1 MPEIKNTF
9 LKGRM
14 NQDMDSRILPQ
25 GEYREAVNLL
35 ISRSEA
41 ATVGEF
47 ENILG
52 NLQVGT
58 ISSTAHVVVIGHTVD
73 ETNNRVYVFGT
84 TFSNS
89 DSASRATSA
98 ETCMIVE
105 FDLSN
110 PGSPTTLVS
119 GYWLNFNQ
127 KFPIHGVNLIE
138 NLLFWTDN
146 FNQPRRINITTAGN
160 NPSAYTTEVQISV
173 AKYYPWNPLIPMA
186 RTTGTIA
193 ATTTATTLVV
203 SYPLPSV
210 RVGDIVMDHNKGPG
224 VTELVPTLVKVIKI
238 NSTTSFEVSPSIGSV
253 LATGFKVDFS
263 RTTMENHSDQYMSN
277 YSQQIL
283 EDVSAK
289 PNTAPSTV
297 SSYNPNGWQYLD
309 LRSEST
315 YGISLGGI
323 PKIGDLV
330 SKTPGPTDIPSD
342 LRIKDVVIVSG
353 TTTKGVT
360 SWQIYFDQDPTGGSY
375 TGFSDSGDPADTVTF
390 GDNPLYEA
398 AYPGDPSFLDDKFVR
413 FSYRFKFDDNEYSL
427 MAPFSQIMFIPK
439 QYGEFGSGQIDQTET
454 IRVSTFA
461 ATYNNYY
468 QDEEDAYTS
477 TILQWFENDVDT
489 IGLKIPLPTS
499 LSNLQSIYNV
509 KAIEVLYKESDA
521 LSVKVLDSITTNSI
535 TESGAASSISLY
547 AAGSGYTAGVEAVV
561 NYGNIY
567 TGVANTA
574 ASGLTITITGTGAI
588 TGGTITTN
596 GSQYKDGDIVTCDTT
611 GSNGRFIVYV
621 DSSTISLVEYD
632 DSVNGLIDQYYWD
645 YDYKSTKPYKTLT
658 EGQTTRVYDKVPVKA
673 LGQELISNRVVYGN
687 IVERMTPPKSIAY
700 SAGTN
705 NRNTVEDL
713 YTQYPYHTVKQ
724 NRTYQIGFVLADYF
738 GRQSDV
744 ILSSYDDTKTLP
756 GSSVYLPYNTLG
768 DNTNTKIIDWI
779 GKALTV
785 TLDEQFANSPNTA
798 IGEPGLY
805 REEGWVSSVLLIT
818 DADDGYVTGVTYNT
832 IGGTGSGCTVRVNAI
847 IGTGEIDGLTII
859 TAGSGYTQG
868 DELRVDGGDGAG
880 DFTVNVGEANPLGWY
895 TYKIVIKQ
903 QEQEYYNVYVP
914 GFINGLPIQDR
925 LSNAR
930 GGLKPNAGAVS
941 TNPTIPKTYRNKLA
955 LATLIGDNINK
966 IPRNLK
972 EVGPTDEEFNS
983 DEILY
988 IRINNPD
995 VLQNVTNYPPV
1006 AYNQQYYPGTASQ
1019 NVQNISTVRESQYA
1033 AIPFVAWGSGNTAYM
1048 VPYGNQGEYNST
1060 VGVDSTGAII
1070 VDGSPD
1076 PEDTKK
1082 ILQYKPTGAIPHGD
1096 VSSVPSFYGSDQNP
1110 FIVSFSTSANSGNP
1124 VGAIVAGSIDSG
1136 YTGSEGGAVAMM
1148 PILSIAETK
1157 PVFSLLD
1164 IYWETTMCGKIET
1177 LNSSIVA
1184 EYGGIIGITTASTA
1198 SFAES
1203 VTDSAN
1209 IGTAFK
1215 FINGSG
1221 AEVSGGIDSVT
1232 ITQIVKQNEPST
1244 DVKELFGLDSSG
1256 SPEFQIQTNSYFW
1269 YITTT
1274 GATPSSGVYIVS
1286 LNVISGGNAYND
1298 DLPAVLTFNLT
1309 NVAPVMYHTAIDAGN
1324 VISTPAYTLASNPL
1338 VGDTTIVQLYGTNG
1352 TNILNTDNYEAELAW
1367 SIASVLPASETAF
1380 FSIDSTGLITTS
1392 KTMINEQEYTVYVN
1406 LADVQGTGA
1415 GFLSIAKGITFTAGT
1430 AYAPKVICNGPIG
1443 GSAAKMPVPPGANV
1457 SQAEYLLAEDNTT
1470 TTATSTSNPFGLT
1483 PTFFYNSQRAYN
1495 SLGPQDGASCY
1506 PTSVSTTCC
1515 QGGLFQGRIEIITYL
1530 EVDTTVA
1537 GDASIQIAIQY
1548 RTGPGNP
1555 WTEIDSISPTPS
1567 LYNTYNASAYPTYP
1581 QLDLNTNQAPGVNVY
1596 YKYIF
1601 DQLGDYRVVTSSQT
1615 GDGATAA
1622 QFYVDFGDGTYSSGA
1637 CTGSNNPCNP

>member
-35 ISRSEA
+35 ISRSEG

-47 ENILG
+47 ENVLG

-73 ETNNRVYVFGT
+73 ETNNRIYVFGT

-89 DSASRATSA
+89 DSTSRATSA

-110 PGSPTTLVS
+110 PGTPVILAQ

-146 FNQPRRINITTAGN
+146 FNQPRRINITTGAN
-160 NPSAYTTEVQISV
+160 DPSAYTTEVQISV

-224 VTELVPTLVKVIKI
+224 VTELVPTMVKVIKI

-263 RTTMENHSDQYMSN
+263 RTTMENHSEQYMSN

-283 EDVSAK
+283 DNTGAK
-289 PNTAPSTV
+289 PSMAVSTV

-309 LRSEST
+309 LRSLSA

-330 SKTPGPTDIPSD
+330 SKTPSPEDIPSD
-342 LRIKDVVIVSG
+342 LRIKDVVINAGVG
-353 TTTKGVT
+353 TAGVV

-375 TGFSDSGDPADTVTF
+375 TGFTNGAPGDTVTF
-390 GDNPLYEA
+390 ADNPLYEA
-398 AYPGDPSFLDDKFVR
+398 AYPGDPAFLDDKFVR

-427 MAPFSQIMFIPK
+427 MSPFSQIMFIPK
-439 QYGEFGSGQIDQTET
+439 QYGEFGSGQIDQELNGPYTNNT
-454 IRVSTFA
+454 
-461 ATYNNYY
+461 TYNNYY

-535 TESGAASSISLY
+535 TESGPASSISLY
-547 AAGSGYTAGVEAVV
+547 LEGTGYSAGLETVV

-567 TGVANTA
+567 TGVVNTV
-574 ASGLTITITGTGAI
+574 ASGLTITITESGGAI

-596 GSQYKDGDIVTCDTT
+596 GSQYKDGDIIQVDD
-611 GSNGRFIVYV
+611 GDKGRFIVYV

-632 DSVNGLIDQYYWD
+632 DPVNGLIDQIYWD

-658 EGQTTRVYDKVPVKA
+658 TGQTTRVYDKVPVKA

-687 IVERMTPPKSIAY
+687 IVQRMTPPKSIAY
-700 SAGTN
+700 SSGTN

-724 NRTYQIGFVLADYF
+724 NRTYQVGFVLADYF

-768 DNTNTKIIDWI
+768 DNTNTKVIDWI

-785 TLDEQFANSPNTA
+785 TLDEQFANNPNTA
-798 IGEPGLY
+798 IGEPGIY

-818 DADDGYVTGVTYNT
+818 TADDGYATGVTYNT
-832 IGGTGSGCTVRVNAI
+832 TGGTGSGCTVRVNDNGAVPAGPI
-847 IGTGEIDGLTII
+847 AGITIMA
-859 TAGSGYTQG
+859 AGSGYTQG
-868 DELRVDGGDGAG
+868 DTLIVDGGDGAG
-880 DFTVNVGEANPLGWY
+880 VFTVNVSEANPLGWY

-925 LSNAR
+925 LSNGT
-930 GGLKPNAGAVS
+930 GGLKPNSG
-941 TNPTIPKTYRNKLA
+941 TTITDPTIPKTYRNKLA

-966 IPRNLK
+966 VPRNLK

-988 IRINNPD
+988 IRVNNPD
-995 VLQNVTNYPPV
+995 VLQNAADFTAV
-1006 AYNQQYYPGTASQ
+1006 AYNAQYYPGLASQ

-1033 AIPFVAWGSGNTAYM
+1033 AIPFVGWQQGNTAVR
-1048 VPYGNQGEYNST
+1048 VPFGNQGEYNSEI
-1060 VGVDSTGAII
+1060 GVDGDGVLIPDGAT
-1070 VDGSPD
+1070 PD
-1076 PEDTKK
+1076 VTKK
-1082 ILQYKPTGAIPHGD
+1082 ILQYLPTGAIPHGD
-1096 VSSVPSFYGSDQNP
+1096 VSTVQSFYGSDQNP
-1110 FIVSFSTSANSGNP
+1110 FIISFSTSANTGNP
-1124 VGAIVAGSIDSG
+1124 VGAIVAGVIDSG
-1136 YTGSEGGAVAMM
+1136 YTGAEGGAAAMQ
-1148 PILSIAETK
+1148 PILSVAETK
-1157 PVFSLLD
+1157 PVSSLLD
-1164 IYWETTMCGKIET
+1164 IYYETTMCGKIET
-1177 LNSSIVA
+1177 LNSSITA
-1184 EYGGIIGITTASTA
+1184 EYGGIIGISTASTA

-1203 VTDSAN
+1203 IGNANN
-1209 IGTAFK
+1209 IGAAFK

-1232 ITQIVKQNEPST
+1232 ITQIVKQNAPST
-1244 DVKELFGLDSSG
+1244 DVKTDFGITG
-1256 SPEFQIQTNSYFW
+1256 TVEFQIQTASYFW
-1269 YITTT
+1269 YITST

-1324 VISTPAYTLASNPL
+1324 IISTPAYALATNPL

-1352 TNILNTDNYEAELAW
+1352 TNISNTDNYEDENAW
-1367 SIASVLPASETAF
+1367 SITSVLPAAQEPF

-1392 KTMINEQEYTVYVN
+1392 KTMINEQEYTIFVR
-1406 LADVQGTGA
+1406 LADANGTGT
-1415 GFLSIAKGITFTAGT
+1415 GFLTDGRGITFTAGT
-1430 AYAPKVICNGPIG
+1430 AYAPKVICTGY
-1443 GSAAKMPVPPGANV
+1443 GSNFMPAPPSAGISN
-1457 SQAEYLLAEDNTT
+1457 AEFLFADDSSTTTGNTT
-1470 TTATSTSNPFGLT
+1470 DNPFGLT
-1483 PTFFYNSQRAYN
+1483 PTYFYNSQRVYN
-1495 SLGPQDGASCY
+1495 AGGDGASCT
-1506 PTSVSTTCC
+1506 PGTGACC
-1515 QGGLFQGRIEIITYL
+1515 QGGLFDGTMYIQPWLQVTSTI
-1530 EVDTTVA
+1530 A
-1537 GDASIQIAIQY
+1537 GDAYIQFAIQY
-1548 RTGPGNP
+1548 RASSGNP
-1555 WTEIDSISPTPS
+1555 WTEINSTTGLGG
-1567 LYNTYNASAYPTYP
+1567 LYSDYDASQLTYP
-1581 QLDLNTNQAPGVNVY
+1581 RIDLNVNQAPGAY
-1596 YKYIF
+1596 AMYKYQFTQI
-1601 DQLGDYRVVTSSQT
+1601 GEYRVVTSMQS

-1622 QFYVDFGDGTYSSGA
+1622 KFTVKFGDGTYTTPACGA
-1637 CTGSNNPCNP
+1637 GNYPCSE